1 MPTNDR
7 GHDKRKVVGE
17 KVNAPCLSVQSR
29 AECNRRWGSAIGTK
43 RLNGTV
49 MAVTRPPGRHSV
61 ISVSFNLENGS
72 MKTAN
77 VSISSLKAGW
87 VGNVEA
93 LSRQVPPLPTNEAPT
108 LPGAAGTEPQNPP
121 TVATVVAPP
130 DGQVGGGEVP
140 EPTQTMAIRQE
151 GDAAGSTP
159 AAGGSTPDPVATCH
173 ETRHAKKTL

>member
-1 MPTNDR
+1 MPPNSRNT
-7 GHDKRKVVGE
+7 DKRKIVGE
-17 KVNAPCLSVQSR
+17 RVNAPCKMVQSL
-29 AECNRRWGSAIGTK
+29 AECARRWGSQVKNK

-49 MAVTRPPGRHSV
+49 KVVTRLQGRHTIITV
-61 ISVSFNLENGS
+61 DFDLENGS
-72 MKTAN
+72 LKSAD

-93 LSRQVPPLPTNEAPT
+93 LSRQVPPVPTNEAPT

-130 DGQVGGGEVP
+130 DGQGGGGEVP
-140 EPTQTMAIRQE
+140 EPTQTMANRQE